1 MPFNYHTDASHG
13 WLEVSLSECL
23 ANGLTPEDFSRFSY
37 RGLFFPRFSYRSEE
51 TLFLEEDCDMPLFAK
66 AYQKLH
72 GQPIE
77 TRDLHNS
84 TGEHFIQSLASL
96 ESMS

>member
-37 RGLFFPRFSYRSEE
+37 RSGDM
-51 TLFLEEDCDMPLFAK
+51 LFLEEDMDARIFDK
-66 AYQKLH
+66 AFQKTQGQKLKTTLRYSKTTLSNIRDME
-72 GQPIE
+72 PI
-77 TRDLHNS
+77 RK
-84 TGEHFIQSLASL
+84 
-96 ESMS
+96 

>member
-23 ANGLTPEDFSRFSY
+23 ANGLTPEDFS
-37 RGLFFPRFSYRSEE
+37 RFSYRSEE